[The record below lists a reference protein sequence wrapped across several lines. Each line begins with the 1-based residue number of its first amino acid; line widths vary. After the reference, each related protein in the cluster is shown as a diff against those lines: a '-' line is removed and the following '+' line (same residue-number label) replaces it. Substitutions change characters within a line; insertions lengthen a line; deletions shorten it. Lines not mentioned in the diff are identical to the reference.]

1 MAALGAVTAKIVRC
15 RLSSSRSVTVGSFA
29 AIPRRN
35 PSAMSFR
42 AHARQPRPHNPLPE
56 SPIEVLVLFTGA
68 MAGASLC
75 LMSTGAL
82 TPFFTAT
89 LHLGQT
95 QLGWILAVQL
105 VGSVAATCIA
115 GLLTDR
121 FGDRAV
127 VFWSGTVMGLALI
140 GASLVENYVW
150 LICWLLVYGI
160 GYAAATPAG
169 SHAIIFFF
177 RKADRGL
184 AMGVRMAGVPIAG
197 AIGAIL
203 LPPIAVHFQYRGALA
218 AAGFL
223 TVVSC
228 SIASLLYREPHE
240 LAGDRI
246 SMRAMLVDMLTIAR
260 DSRLVFLTLTSM
272 VLICAQFTLMGFFTL
287 TLVHRA
293 GYSLAVAVGLFT
305 LAQVAAIGGRFSWG
319 WVSDRFFGASR
330 ALPLAL
336 ACVLV
341 ALVAFAVASMNAA
354 TPLGGRCGRG
364 RARIHGGR
372 MDRPQRPRL
381 RRDRRRAA
389 QRQRARRRTDV
400 DALCGLRDA
409 GAVRRS
415 DRGVR
420 LSDRVVRAGW
430 VRARRRDPGI
440 AREPHGEPRARRT
453 ILAVMLARGRRWN

>member
-1 MAALGAVTAKIVRC
+1 M
-15 RLSSSRSVTVGSFA
+15 
-29 AIPRRN
+29 
-35 PSAMSFR
+35 
-42 AHARQPRPHNPLPE
+42 
-56 SPIEVLVLFTGA
+56 
-68 MAGASLC
+68 
-75 LMSTGAL
+75 
-82 TPFFTAT
+82 PFFTAA
-89 LHLGQT
+89 LHVGQT

-127 VFWSGTVMGLALI
+127 VFWSGAVMGLALI
-140 GASLVENYVW
+140 GASLVENYAW

-197 AIGAIL
+197 AVGAIV

-240 LAGDRI
+240 LAGERI

-272 VLICAQFTLMGFFTL
+272 VLICAQFALMGFFTL

-341 ALVAFAVASMNAA
+341 ALVAFAVASMTAA
-354 TPLGGRCGRG
+354 TPLWVAVVAAVVLGFTAEGWIGLSVLGFAEIGGE
-364 RARIHGGR
+364 
-372 MDRPQRPRL
+372 QRSGSALGVGLTWTLFAAFVTPVIFGALVEAFGYQLPWIGLAAFELVGVIPALLASRSVSRVL
-381 RRDRRRAA
+381 AA
-389 QRQRARRRTDV
+389 Q
-400 DALCGLRDA
+400 
-409 GAVRRS
+409 S
-415 DRGVR
+415 
-420 LSDRVVRAGW
+420 S
-430 VRARRRDPGI
+430 P
-440 AREPHGEPRARRT
+440 
-453 ILAVMLARGRRWN
+453 